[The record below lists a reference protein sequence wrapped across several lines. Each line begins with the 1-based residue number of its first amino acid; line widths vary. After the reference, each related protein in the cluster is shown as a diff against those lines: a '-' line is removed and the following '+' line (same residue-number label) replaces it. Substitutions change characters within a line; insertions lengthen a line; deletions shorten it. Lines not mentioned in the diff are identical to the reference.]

1 MCTTS
6 RTPRPVDLF
15 PSITAE
21 YQQQKAARAVAQE
34 VYKLKG
40 RREPSNKMIYK
51 QKPTAEEIHDAY
63 TYVNDPSKFK
73 LYDHRHIHTFDAT
86 RNDQLIANIHFTDLK
101 SSSHSIKEDIKFLC
115 MFLHKAKRFVNPVK
129 SKGRSCGGVMFAIGW
144 RKSMAKLE
152 ILGICRNQK
161 AIDKFLEAYAE
172 HIKDSTQAG
181 QILWCLFYP
190 IANVALKH
198 NQEFMTQHCIPAFFD
213 PAFPSESASSPE
225 SFFSSNLTFT
235 TNGFYNHPHIDDK
248 DEPSLPFAFLLL
260 IPTCKR
266 TGQLAFQSDGYNVN
280 NGHFI
285 FPECGFGIK
294 FCPDMMCLATFRQQ
308 DYIHGTLPPQQP
320 SKFARLG
327 MSMQIAAKVT
337 RVADRAVH
345 EDFEEKTDMH
355 FGDVLSCSS

>member
-1 MCTTS
+1 
-6 RTPRPVDLF
+6 
-15 PSITAE
+15 
-21 YQQQKAARAVAQE
+21 
-34 VYKLKG
+34 
-40 RREPSNKMIYK
+40 
-51 QKPTAEEIHDAY
+51 
-63 TYVNDPSKFK
+63 
-73 LYDHRHIHTFDAT
+73 
-86 RNDQLIANIHFTDLK
+86 
-101 SSSHSIKEDIKFLC
+101 
-115 MFLHKAKRFVNPVK
+115 
-129 SKGRSCGGVMFAIGW
+129 
-144 RKSMAKLE
+144 MAKLE

-327 MSMQIAAKVT
+327 MSMQIAAKAKELHKLNGKIVEQEKIQNLKLK
-337 RVADRAVH
+337 AA
-345 EDFEEKTDMH
+345 EKKQELEEKSQDTH
-355 FGDVLSCSS
+355 LVSILVNAIELACPSLEETKGE